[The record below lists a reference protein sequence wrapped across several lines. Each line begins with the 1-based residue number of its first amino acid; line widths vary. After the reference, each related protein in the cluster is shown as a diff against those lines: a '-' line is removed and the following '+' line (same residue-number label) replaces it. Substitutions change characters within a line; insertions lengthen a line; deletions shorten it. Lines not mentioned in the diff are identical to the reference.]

1 MFDRPAPL
9 NRSHKEERMGIADDA
24 KDVLAAAGR
33 KIGRAAEDAKDRVE
47 DKVDEVKAA
56 ARVKQAEADRDVTRA
71 KNELKEDLRD
81 DN

>member
-1 MFDRPAPL
+1 
-9 NRSHKEERMGIADDA
+9 MGIADDA